1 MRKPIKIFL
10 TAVIISFLI
19 SGYAYA
25 VATLGG
31 TLIKKVPGKRMI
43 VIKLKSGTEKNV
55 ILVSR
60 CKAYRLNQRAHL
72 SSFRIGEQIV
82 IKICSPL
89 NANPLKAEI
98 LMDKFSAKQYASYK
112 TTTPLYDPTKT
123 GGGYATTGGAAP
135 IGLPPVTGVYP
146 NAVGSGWP
154 NNNQLPNSVKM
165 GSSPSGGG
173 MKAAPAPWGSP
184 AIGPVLSGSGG
195 GGGSAD
201 WGSPAGGGGGESISG
216 QLGGGNGSVMPSD
229 TQPQGVIPGQG
240 AWVANPTAQKKRG
253 KNVSFQGKVF
263 QVNHNYNA
271 IYVNSFG
278 QKKTYTVMIRP
289 KTKILDFMS
298 KQQLTLDQIRMK
310 QVVQVTGTSAM
321 DGIVDA
327 TTVMVQR

>member
-1 MRKPIKIFL
+1 LRKSIKIFL
-10 TAVIISFLI
+10 MAVIIAFLI
-19 SGYAYA
+19 SGYAHA

-31 TLIKKVPGKRMI
+31 TLIKKIPGKRMI
-43 VIKLKSGTEKNV
+43 VIKLKSGTEKKV

-60 CKAYRLNQRAHL
+60 CKAYRLNQRAL
-72 SSFRIGEQIV
+72 LTSFRIGEEVV

-112 TTTPLYDPTKT
+112 ITTPMYDPTKT

-135 IGLPPVTGVYP
+135 SGLPPVTGVYP
-146 NAVGSGWP
+146 NAVNSGWP
-154 NNNQLPNSVKM
+154 NNNQLPGSVKM

-184 AIGPVLSGSGG
+184 AIGPVLSGGG

-201 WGSPAGGGGGESISG
+201 WGSPAGGGGESISG

-229 TQPQGVIPGQG
+229 TSSQGVTPGQG
-240 AWVANPTAQKKRG
+240 AWVANPTAQKKRA

-289 KTKILDFMS
+289 KTRILDFMT
-298 KQQLTLDQIRMK
+298 KQQLTLDQIQMK
-310 QVVQVTGTSAM
+310 KVVQVTGTSAS